1 MNVIELFFWQQQLYS
16 TTRCWLIDERG
27 DNVVPFDGQLASHF
41 SVGGVWKSW
50 LVTLN
55 INFLMNVT
63 DRANL
68 SEISFAVVLEDDEL
82 IDNNVSQCFN

>member
-1 MNVIELFFWQQQLYS
+1 
-16 TTRCWLIDERG
+16 LIDERG
-27 DNVVPFDGQLASHF
+27 NNVVPFDGQLASHF

-63 DRANL
+63 DCANL
-68 SEISFAVVLEDDEL
+68 SEISFVVVFDDGEL
-82 IDNNVSQCFN
+82 VNNNVSQWFN

>member
-1 MNVIELFFWQQQLYS
+1 
-16 TTRCWLIDERG
+16 
-27 DNVVPFDGQLASHF
+27 VPFDGQVASHF
-41 SVGGVWKSW
+41 SVGGAWKGW

-68 SEISFAVVLEDDEL
+68 SEISFVVVLDDDQL
-82 IDNNVSQCFN
+82 VDNNVSQCFN